1 MDPVLLKK
9 LHEEYSPFTYTLR
22 SEQPLT
28 AAQIQWIRDQLEF
41 IPSAQGWPFDDVPN
55 LLTFE

>member
-1 MDPVLLKK
+1 MDPVSFKELLV
-9 LHEEYSPFTYTLR
+9 EATPFTYTLR

-28 AAQIQWIRDQLEF
+28 AAQIQWIGDQLEF

-55 LLTFE
+55 LISFE